1 MGVAM
6 IAVIYLLYKKKFL
19 CFKERKENVDDHF
32 YGTESESSKIL
43 MDHTIEMGVTE
54 LDGSDRSKVAT
65 TFDKISENEMLN
77 KNEIKE
83 EEGNINDTN
92 EKNNLQNVANEGQ
105 SKKVNEQSD
114 LDVEKEREGT

>member
-65 TFDKISENEMLN
+65 TFDKISEDENKLITYDSTSKNEMLN

-83 EEGNINDTN
+83 EEGNINDT
-92 EKNNLQNVANEGQ
+92 
-105 SKKVNEQSD
+105 
-114 LDVEKEREGT
+114 